1 MSMDPPKV
9 LLERSFLDAV
19 AQPDHADHS
28 SCAALYRE
36 LVAQFERQDILLV
49 AVGDHL
55 RNIELGDDLTAGA
68 RAKWFLH
75 RAHKGL
81 FAPVDALY
89 VGFQHRRA
97 AAATGTAGT
106 GTAGTGIGPD
116 TTVAMTLVMCSRH
129 KVRRVVTINPAY
141 ERYELELVH
150 PDRTPE

>member
-106 GTAGTGIGPD
+106 GTA
-116 TTVAMTLVMCSRH
+116 VAMTLVMCSRH